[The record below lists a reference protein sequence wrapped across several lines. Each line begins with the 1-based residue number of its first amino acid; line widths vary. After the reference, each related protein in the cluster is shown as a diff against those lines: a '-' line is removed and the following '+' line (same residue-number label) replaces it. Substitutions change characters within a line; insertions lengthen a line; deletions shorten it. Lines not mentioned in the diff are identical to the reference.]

1 MIKTHSIRYLATSSI
16 LTLSFLA
23 ISACTAVAENA
34 DQESGSGN
42 FESTLESAES
52 ARKQASDANSEWRD
66 TKKIMKEAKGAAGEG
81 NEKKAMKLSNKA
93 QAQGELGLQQ
103 TKDNAAYL
111 KQVPEYNPSAK
122 PSDDLKTLQGYF
134 RKKFPDLPDEEFAN
148 GNYAL
153 DTAMRENWEAIE
165 DFPPYEPFI
174 EEGETLWGTAFKNG
188 KGYANCFPEAGI
200 TNTYPRWDA
209 KKAEVVTVPMDINAC
224 REQHGEK
231 PLKYGKDEML
241 QVQSYMAFE
250 SRGKPTKVTVP
261 ENDPKALVAY
271 NAGKKFYFSRRGQ
284 LNLACSQCHFATA
297 GMKIRTNV
305 LGPALG
311 QTSHWPT
318 YRSKWGE
325 MGSLHRRYKGC
336 NKQVRAKPF
345 DFQSET
351 YRNLEFFH
359 THMSNGIPI
368 NGPGTR
374 M

>member
-1 MIKTHSIRYLATSSI
+1 MIKTHSIYNIAKPTMLA
-16 LTLSFLA
+16 LTVMVA
-23 ISACTAVAENA
+23 SACTAVAENV
-34 DQESGSGN
+34 GSNAGGD
-42 FESTLESAES
+42 FESTLKSAED
-52 ARKQASDANSEWRD
+52 ARKQAATAGGEWRD
-66 TKKIMKEAKGAAGEG
+66 TKKIMKQAEESAKGGDTTT
-81 NEKKAMKLSNKA
+81 AMKLANKA
-93 QAQGELGLQQ
+93 RAQGELGLQQ

-111 KQVPEYNPSAK
+111 KHVPEYDPNATPAE
-122 PSDDLKTLQGYF
+122 DLKILQGYF

-153 DTAMRENWEAIE
+153 NEAMRENWEAIE
-165 DFPPYEPFI
+165 EFPPYEPFI
-174 EEGETLWGTAFKNG
+174 EEGEALWDTAFKNG
-188 KGYANCFPEAGI
+188 KGYKDCFPEAGI

-209 KKAEVVTVPMDINAC
+209 EKAEVETIPMAINAC
-224 REQHGEK
+224 REQNEEK
-231 PLKYGKDEML
+231 PLKYGKKEML
-241 QVQSYMAFE
+241 QIQSYMAFE
-250 SRGKPTKVTVP
+250 SRDKPTEVIVP
-261 ENDPKALVAY
+261 EDDPKAMAAY

-297 GMKIRTNV
+297 SNKIRTNV

-311 QTSHWPT
+311 QTSHWPA
-318 YRSKWGE
+318 YRSKWGG
-325 MGSLHRRYKGC
+325 MGSIHRRYKGC

-359 THMSNGIPI
+359 THMSNGIPV

>member
-1 MIKTHSIRYLATSSI
+1 MIMTHSKHALAKPAI
-16 LTLSFLA
+16 LTFTLVVA
-23 ISACTAVAENA
+23 SACTAVADNA
-34 DQESGSGN
+34 GSDGGGD
-42 FESTLESAES
+42 FESTLKSAEG
-52 ARKQASDANSEWRD
+52 ARKQAATAGGEWRD
-66 TKKIMKEAKGAAGEG
+66 TKKIMKQAKESAGG
-81 NEKKAMKLSNKA
+81 GDTKKAMKLSNKA
-93 QAQGELGLQQ
+93 RVQGELGLQQ
-103 TKDNAAYL
+103 TKDNEAYL
-111 KQVPEYNPSAK
+111 KLVPEYNPNAT
-122 PSDDLKTLQGYF
+122 PSEDLKNLQGYF

-153 DTAMRENWEAIE
+153 DEAMRENWEAIE
-165 DFPPYEPFI
+165 EFPPYEPFI
-174 EEGETLWGTAFKNG
+174 EEGETLWDTAFKNG
-188 KGYANCFPEAGI
+188 KGYKDCFPEAGI

-209 KKAEVVTVPMDINAC
+209 EKAEVETIPMAINAC
-224 REQHGEK
+224 RKQNEEK
-231 PLKYGKDEML
+231 PLKYGKKEML
-241 QVQSYMAFE
+241 QIQSYMAYE
-250 SRGKPTKVTVP
+250 SRDKPTEVIVP
-261 ENDPKALVAY
+261 EDDPKALAAY

-297 GMKIRTNV
+297 SNKIRTNV

-311 QTSHWPT
+311 QTSHWPA
-318 YRSKWGE
+318 YRSKWGG

-359 THMSNGIPI
+359 THMSNGIPV